1 MAEAK
6 NESVNEESRENFMK
20 ISISIVTYNSD
31 RVIKYCLDSIFKHI
45 KNVQYE
51 IIIVDNGSTDNTV
64 KNIKSNF
71 KNVRIIQNNN
81 IGFGAAHNKAIKLG
95 RGEYHLVINPDIIF
109 TENTIEKLINF
120 MEENSDVGLISPKI
134 VFPDGTIQHLCKRS
148 PCLFDLYVRR
158 FTPGFIQDL
167 FKKRIDYFEMRETG
181 YNKIMDVPYLSG
193 SVMLFRGSILEEIG
207 GFDENFYIY
216 FEDADITQR
225 AAEISRAVFYP
236 YTSVIHLWER
246 GSHKNIKLLFIS
258 LVSTAKY
265 FNKWG
270 WKIF

>member
-1 MAEAK
+1 M
-6 NESVNEESRENFMK
+6 V
-20 ISISIVTYNSD
+20 SISIVTYNND
-31 RVIKYCLDSIFKHI
+31 KIIKKCLQNIFKNI
-45 KNVQYE
+45 NNTDFE
-51 IIIVDNGSTDNTV
+51 LIIVDNNSSDNTV
-64 KNIKSNF
+64 SIIEKDF
-71 KNVRIIQNNN
+71 KNVRLIKNDRN
-81 IGFGAAHNKAIKLG
+81 IGFGAAHNIAIKLG
-95 RGEYHLVINPDIIF
+95 KGKYHLVLNPDIIF

-120 MEENSDVGLISPKI
+120 MEENSDVGLVSPKI
-134 VFPDGTIQHLCKRS
+134 IFPDGRIQYLCKRS
-148 PCLFDLYVRR
+148 PCLFDLCLRR
-158 FTPGFIQDL
+158 FTPGFLQNL

-193 SVMLFRGSILEEIG
+193 SFMLFRRSILEKIG
-207 GFDENFYIY
+207 GFDENFYMY

-225 AAEISRAVFYP
+225 AAEISRTVFYP

>member
-1 MAEAK
+1 M
-6 NESVNEESRENFMK
+6 V
-20 ISISIVTYNSD
+20 SISIVTYNND
-31 RVIKYCLDSIFKHI
+31 KIIKKCLQNIFKNI
-45 KNVQYE
+45 NNTDFE
-51 IIIVDNGSTDNTV
+51 LIIVDNNSSDNTV
-64 KNIKSNF
+64 SIIEKDF
-71 KNVRIIQNNN
+71 KNVRLIKNDRN
-81 IGFGAAHNKAIKLG
+81 IGFGAAHNIAIKLG
-95 RGEYHLVINPDIIF
+95 KGKYHLVLNPDIIF

-120 MEENSDVGLISPKI
+120 MEENSDVGLVSPKI
-134 VFPDGTIQHLCKRS
+134 IFPDGRIQYLCKRS
-148 PCLFDLYVRR
+148 PCLFDLCLRR
-158 FTPGFIQDL
+158 FTPGFLQNL

-193 SVMLFRGSILEEIG
+193 SFMLFRRSILEEIS
-207 GFDENFYIY
+207 GFDENFYMY
-216 FEDADITQR
+216 SEDADITQR
-225 AAEISRAVFYP
+225 AAEISRTVFYP

>member
-1 MAEAK
+1 
-6 NESVNEESRENFMK
+6 MK
-20 ISISIVTYNSD
+20 ISISLVTYNNSK
-31 RVIKYCLDSIFKHI
+31 VIEKCINSIFNI
-45 KNVQYE
+45 TNNIDFE
-51 IIIVDNGSTDNTV
+51 IIIIDNNSSDNTV
-64 KNIKSNF
+64 KIIKNNF
-71 KNVRIIQNNN
+71 KNVKLIKNDKNV
-81 IGFGAAHNKAIKLG
+81 GFGTAHNIAIKLG
-95 RGEYHLVINPDIIF
+95 KGKYHLVLNPDIIF

-120 MEENSDVGLISPKI
+120 MEENSDVGLVSPKI

-158 FTPGFIQDL
+158 FTPGFIQGL

-181 YNKIMDVPYLSG
+181 YNKIVDVPYLSG
-193 SVMLFRGSILEEIG
+193 SFMLFRRSILEEIG
-207 GFDENFYIY
+207 GFDENFYMY
-216 FEDADITQR
+216 SEDADITQR
-225 AAEISRAVFYP
+225 AAEISRTVFYP

>member
-1 MAEAK
+1 M
-6 NESVNEESRENFMK
+6 V
-20 ISISIVTYNSD
+20 SISLVTYNNSK
-31 RVIKYCLDSIFKHI
+31 VIKKCINSIFNI
-45 KNVQYE
+45 TNNIDFE
-51 IIIVDNGSTDNTV
+51 IIIVDNNSADNTV
-64 KNIKSNF
+64 KIIKNNF
-71 KNVRIIQNNN
+71 KDVKLIKNDKN
-81 IGFGAAHNKAIKLG
+81 IGFGAAHNIAIKLG
-95 RGEYHLVINPDIIF
+95 KGKYHLVINPDIIF

-120 MEENSDVGLISPKI
+120 MEENTDIGLVSPKI
-134 VFPDGTIQHLCKRS
+134 VFPDGTIQYLCKRS
-148 PCLFDLYVRR
+148 PCLFDLCVRR

-193 SVMLFRGSILEEIG
+193 SFMLFRRSILEEIG
-207 GFDENFYIY
+207 GFDENFYMY
-216 FEDADITQR
+216 AEDADITQR
-225 AAEISRAVFYP
+225 AAEISRTVFYP

>member
-1 MAEAK
+1 M
-6 NESVNEESRENFMK
+6 V
-20 ISISIVTYNSD
+20 SISIVTYNND
-31 RVIKYCLDSIFKHI
+31 KVIKKCLKSIFNI
-45 KNVQYE
+45 TNNLDFE
-51 IIIVDNGSTDNTV
+51 IIIIDNNSSDNTV
-64 KNIKSNF
+64 KIIKNNF
-71 KNVRIIQNNN
+71 NSVKLIKNKKNL
-81 IGFGAAHNKAIKLG
+81 GFGAAHNIAIKLG
-95 RGEYHLVINPDIIF
+95 KGRYHLVLNPDIIF

-134 VFPDGTIQHLCKRS
+134 IFPDGAIQYLCKRL
-148 PCLFDLYVRR
+148 PCLFDLCVRR
-158 FTPGFIQDL
+158 FTSGFIQDL

-193 SVMLFRGSILEEIG
+193 SFMLFRRSILEKIG
-207 GFDENFYIY
+207 GFDENFYMY

-225 AAEISRAVFYP
+225 AAEISRTVFYP

>member
-1 MAEAK
+1 
-6 NESVNEESRENFMK
+6 MK
-20 ISISIVTYNSD
+20 ISISLVTYNNSK
-31 RVIKYCLDSIFKHI
+31 VIEKCINSIFNI
-45 KNVQYE
+45 TNNIDFE
-51 IIIVDNGSTDNTV
+51 IIIIDNNSSDNTV
-64 KNIKSNF
+64 KIIKNNF
-71 KNVRIIQNNN
+71 KNVKLIKNDKNV
-81 IGFGAAHNKAIKLG
+81 GFGAAHNVAIKLG
-95 RGEYHLVINPDIIF
+95 KGKYHLVLNPDIIF

-134 VFPDGTIQHLCKRS
+134 VFPDGTIQYLCKRL
-148 PCLFDLYVRR
+148 PCLFDLCVRR
-158 FTPGFIQDL
+158 FTSGFIKDL

-181 YNKIMDVPYLSG
+181 YNKIIDVPYLSG
-193 SVMLFRGSILEEIG
+193 SFMLFRRSILEKIG
-207 GFDENFYIY
+207 GFDENFYMY

-225 AAEISRAVFYP
+225 AAEISRTVFYP

-270 WKIF
+270 WKIY

>member
-1 MAEAK
+1 M
-6 NESVNEESRENFMK
+6 V
-20 ISISIVTYNSD
+20 SISIVTYNND
-31 RVIKYCLDSIFKHI
+31 KIIKKCLQNIL
-45 KNVQYE
+45 KNINNTDFE
-51 IIIVDNGSTDNTV
+51 IIIVDNNSSDSTVSIIEKD
-64 KNIKSNF
+64 F
-71 KNVRIIQNNN
+71 KNVRLIKNNRN
-81 IGFGAAHNKAIKLG
+81 IGFGAAHNIAIKLG
-95 RGEYHLVINPDIIF
+95 EGKYHLVINPDIIF
-109 TENTIEKLINF
+109 TENTIEKLLNF
-120 MEENSDVGLISPKI
+120 MEENSDIGLVSPKI
-134 VFPDGTIQHLCKRS
+134 IFPDGTIQHLCKRS
-148 PCLFDLYVRR
+148 PCLFDLCVRR

-181 YNKIMDVPYLSG
+181 YNKIMDVSYLSG
-193 SVMLFRGSILEEIG
+193 SFMLFKRSILEEIG
-207 GFDENFYIY
+207 GFDENFYMY
-216 FEDADITQR
+216 AEDADITQR

>member
-1 MAEAK
+1 
-6 NESVNEESRENFMK
+6 MK
-20 ISISIVTYNSD
+20 ISISLVTYNNSK
-31 RVIKYCLDSIFKHI
+31 VIEKCINSIFNI
-45 KNVQYE
+45 TNNIDFE
-51 IIIVDNGSTDNTV
+51 IIIIDNNSSDNTV
-64 KNIKSNF
+64 KIIKNNF
-71 KNVRIIQNNN
+71 KNVKLIKNDKN
-81 IGFGAAHNKAIKLG
+81 IGFGAAHNIAIKLG
-95 RGEYHLVINPDIIF
+95 KGKYHLVLNPDIIF

-120 MEENSDVGLISPKI
+120 MEENSDVGLVSPKI

-148 PCLFDLYVRR
+148 PCLFDLCVRR
-158 FTPGFIQDL
+158 FTPGFVQGL

-193 SVMLFRGSILEEIG
+193 SFMLFRRSILEEIG
-207 GFDENFYIY
+207 GFDENFYMY
-216 FEDADITQR
+216 AEDADITQR
-225 AAEISRAVFYP
+225 AAEISRTVFYP